1 VEDAVLINEGAIQ
14 RGLFQV
20 TYYSTYEAHE
30 SREEH
35 ADGSRTETHFTDSV
49 TRPSEDTSKLDD
61 QGVVY
66 IGTAIT
72 DNMALMGMVSTT
84 MVGKNTLA
92 AHQQQQQQHK
102 TITPKK
108 GQLGIV
114 DRVFLSDAPPGE
126 RLAKVRIRETRVPE
140 HGDKIASRAGQKGVI
155 GLVVR
160 EEDMPFTK
168 EGLRPDIIMNPH
180 AFPSRQTV
188 GQMIEMVV
196 GKLAVMQG
204 TFGDCTA
211 FEDHGVNI
219 EEWGRCLNDV
229 SFHSSGNE
237 ILYNGMTGEQM
248 ESEIFIGPAYYMRL
262 KHMVKDKINYRARGP
277 REAMT
282 RQPVSGRANDGGLR
296 IGEMERDCL
305 LAHGSCD
312 FLRES
317 FMERSDPYRLAIC
330 HATGAVAIHH
340 VGQNTWLSPQSDGP
354 VEFRIDANENM
365 TLETKTVHGREFSL
379 VHVPFSMKQFLL
391 ELGALGIQMRI
402 VPENAVSQMQNMTA
416 PFIFPTPPPPKLTR
430 QDNRDELL
438 RPRKFVQQPPLTDS
452 DLEDYDNIWLRPR
465 QEDPTQPSSPPP
477 PPSPSPPSDSSEY
490 DPSFSPLPGPEN
502 WQFRQKNSD
511 SPEYAPYSPAYVPNS
526 PVTATMGTDEIMTE
540 PFPDAAAAAAFPPSS
555 AVQIFIQP
563 GAATT
568 TEATISNARSV
579 TTTPALPETLS
590 TSASAAASAGEDP
603 FSFKNVTVRKMND
616 AESK

>member
-1 VEDAVLINEGAIQ
+1 
-14 RGLFQV
+14 
-20 TYYSTYEAHE
+20 
-30 SREEH
+30 
-35 ADGSRTETHFTDSV
+35 V
-49 TRPSEDTSKLDD
+49 TRPSEDTAKLDD
-61 QGVVY
+61 QGVVRV
-66 IGTAIT
+66 GTEIT
-72 DNMALMGMVSTT
+72 DNVALMGMVSNT
-84 MVGKNTLA
+84 MVGDDASA
-92 AHQQQQQQHK
+92 AHQQHK

-114 DRVFLSDAPPGE
+114 DRVFLSEAPPGE
-126 RLAKVRIRETRVPE
+126 RMAKVRIRETRVPGQ
-140 HGDKIASRAGQKGVI
+140 GDKIASRAGQKGVI

-168 EGLRPDIIMNPH
+168 DGLRPDIIMNPH
-180 AFPSRQTV
+180 AFPSRQTI

-219 EEWGRCLNDV
+219 EEWGRCLTDI

-248 ESEIFIGPAYYMRL
+248 ESEIFVGPAYYMRL

-277 REAMT
+277 REVMT

-416 PFIFPTPPPPKLTR
+416 PFIFPTPPPPKLKR
-430 QDNRDELL
+430 QDNREELL
-438 RPRKFVQQPPLTDS
+438 RPKKYVQLPPLS
-452 DLEDYDNIWLRPR
+452 EGDLEDYNDIWLK
-465 QEDPTQPSSPPP
+465 PTEEEPPQPL
-477 PPSPSPPSDSSEY
+477 PSDSFEY
-490 DPSFSPLPGPEN
+490 DPGSSPMPEN
-502 WQFRQKNSD
+502 WQFKQNNPD
-511 SPEYAPYSPAYVPNS
+511 SPEYAPYSPIA
-526 PVTATMGTDEIMTE
+526 AMGSDEIMTE
-540 PFPDAAAAAAFPPSS
+540 PFPNDVATTAPPSS

-563 GAATT
+563 GAAA
-568 TEATISNARSV
+568 EAT
-579 TTTPALPETLS
+579 TPHGMVITPPSLPETLT
-590 TSASAAASAGEDP
+590 TSDSVAVAEEP
-603 FSFKNVTVRKMND
+603 FNFKNVTVRKMND
-616 AESK
+616 DESK